1 MKARRILIQAALVIL
16 ITGIMTI
23 PAFADGIIIP
33 EPPPPGHPAPLIP
46 NLVIKYHRVNVL
58 IEDGIA
64 TTEIDQLFYNPY
76 DFEVEGTY
84 IFPIPEEAAIS
95 EFSMYVDGKKLEGKL
110 LDRDEA
116 RRIYEEIVR
125 KRRDPALLEYVG
137 RNAFQAR
144 IFPIPPHG
152 ERRIQ
157 LRYTQIL
164 PYEGGIVKYIYP
176 LDTERFSAEPIE
188 EVTVQVEIHSRAP
201 IKAVYSPSHE
211 VDIQRPDE
219 HTAIVGYEAYDVL
232 PDRDFALYYSLSPEE
247 VGLNLL
253 SYKPAG
259 EDGFFLLLVAP
270 RVELE
275 EQEAVA
281 KDVIFVLDVSGSMEG
296 EKLRQAKA
304 ALEFVL
310 KRLNPE
316 DRFNVIAFSTGV
328 RRFAPSLRPAS
339 DRDEALEFTR
349 KLRAGGSTNIYHA
362 LLEALSDV
370 EERPTYLL
378 FLTDGLPTVGVT
390 DVERIVREVGREV
403 PENVRLFTFGVGDDV
418 NTFLLDRL
426 PSEHRGTST
435 YVRPGED
442 IEEAVS
448 TFYSRISYPVLTD
461 IAIDWGEI
469 EVYDVLP
476 YPLPDLFA
484 GMQLVVVGR
493 YHEGGMTRIELTG
506 KVGEEEKRFVYEDV
520 EFVEKG
526 GEDFIARL
534 WATRRIGY
542 LMEQIRLHGEDK
554 ELVEEIVELSLRY
567 GIITPYTS
575 FLVEEEVPLTRS
587 PAPVMTRL
595 AENFA
600 LAPEAAVGADAVRK
614 SIVQKELA
622 ESNVAAAPSVSQVK
636 HVGDKTF
643 VLRDGVWTDTAFD
656 REKMTPVQVPFG
668 SEEYFRLLA
677 EHPNWGRYLA
687 LGTRV
692 LFVEGGVAY
701 EITEGPTPEH
711 NATPAVVSPT
721 PTPAPRISPTPPT
734 PEPIPTPLPWWRR
747 LLRAL
752 LGWLR

>member
-1 MKARRILIQAALVIL
+1 M
-16 ITGIMTI
+16 
-23 PAFADGIIIP
+23 
-33 EPPPPGHPAPLIP
+33 
-46 NLVIKYHRVNVL
+46 
-58 IEDGIA
+58 
-64 TTEIDQLFYNPY
+64 
-76 DFEVEGTY
+76 
-84 IFPIPEEAAIS
+84 
-95 EFSMYVDGKKLEGKL
+95 
-110 LDRDEA
+110 
-116 RRIYEEIVR
+116 
-125 KRRDPALLEYVG
+125 
-137 RNAFQAR
+137 
-144 IFPIPPHG
+144 
-152 ERRIQ
+152 
-157 LRYTQIL
+157 
-164 PYEGGIVKYIYP
+164 
-176 LDTERFSAEPIE
+176 
-188 EVTVQVEIHSRAP
+188 
-201 IKAVYSPSHE
+201 
-211 VDIQRPDE
+211 
-219 HTAIVGYEAYDVL
+219 GYEAYDVL
-232 PDRDFALYYSLSPEE
+232 PDRDFALYYSVSPEE
-247 VGLNLL
+247 VGLSLL
-253 SYKPAG
+253 GYKPAG

-270 RVELE
+270 QVEVE
-275 EQEAVA
+275 EREAVA

-339 DRDEALEFTR
+339 YRDEALEFTR
-349 KLRAGGSTNIYHA
+349 KLYAGGSTNIYQA

-370 EERPTYLL
+370 EDRPTYLL

-390 DVERIVREVGREV
+390 DVERIVHEVGREV

-426 PSEHRGTST
+426 SSEHRGTST

-448 TFYSRISYPVLTD
+448 TFYSRISQPVLTD
-461 IAIDWGEI
+461 LAVDWGDI
-469 EVYDVLP
+469 EVYDVHP

-493 YHEGGMTRIELTG
+493 YREGGKTRIVLTG
-506 KVGEEEKRFVYEDV
+506 RVGEEEKRFVYEDV

-542 LMEQIRLHGEDK
+542 LMEQIRLHGENE
-554 ELVEEIVELSLRY
+554 ELVEEIVRLSLRY
-567 GIITPYTS
+567 GVITPYTS
-575 FLVEEEVPLTRS
+575 FLVEEEVPLTAQG
-587 PAPVMTRL
+587 PAPVVTRL
-595 AENFA
+595 VEKVMVT
-600 LAPEAAVGADAVRK
+600 PEAAVGAEAVRK
-614 SIVQKELA
+614 SLVQKELA
-622 ESNVAAAPSVSQVK
+622 ESTVAAAPSVSEVK

-656 REKMTPVQVPFG
+656 KEKMTPVQVPFG

-677 EHPNWGRYLA
+677 EHPEWGRYLA

-692 LFVEGGVAY
+692 VFVEGGTAY
-701 EITEGPTPEH
+701 EITEGSGSAQEH
-711 NATPAVVSPT
+711 GSTPAVVSPASKVT
-721 PTPAPRISPTPPT
+721 PTPSITPALPAPEPTPK
-734 PEPIPTPLPWWRR
+734 PLPWWKR

>member
-1 MKARRILIQAALVIL
+1 MRADRFLIQAILALL
-16 ITGIMTI
+16 LASLI
-23 PAFADGIIIP
+23 PAPIFADGIIIP
-33 EPPPPGHPAPLIP
+33 EPSPHIHPAPVP
-46 NLVIKYHRVNVL
+46 NLVIKYHRVNVI
-58 IEDGIA
+58 IEDRIA
-64 TTEIDQLFYNPY
+64 TTRVDQVFYNPY
-76 DFEVEGTY
+76 EFEVEGTY

-110 LDRDEA
+110 LDKDEA

-144 IFPIPPHG
+144 IFPIPPNG

-157 LRYTQIL
+157 LEYTQIL
-164 PYEGGIVKYIYP
+164 PYESGLIKYVYP

-188 EVTVQVEIHSRAP
+188 EVSVRVEIHSRAP
-201 IKAVYSPSHE
+201 IKAVYSPSHK
-211 VDIQRPDE
+211 VDIQREDE
-219 HTAIVGYEAYDVL
+219 YTAVVGYEATDIL
-232 PDRDFALYYSLSPEE
+232 PDKDFALYYSVSPEE
-247 VGLNLL
+247 VGLSLL

-259 EDGFFLLLVAP
+259 EDGFFLLLMAP
-270 RVELE
+270 QVEVE

-316 DRFNVIAFSTGV
+316 DRFNVLAFSTGV

-339 DRDEALEFTR
+339 ERDEALKFTR
-349 KLRAGGSTNIYHA
+349 KLQARGSTNIYQA

-370 EERPTYLL
+370 EDRPTYLL

-390 DVERIVREVGREV
+390 DVERIVQEVGQKV

-426 PSEHRGTST
+426 SSEHRGTSV

-442 IEEAVS
+442 IEAAVS
-448 TFYSRISYPVLTD
+448 AFYSRISYPVLTD
-461 IAIDWGEI
+461 IAIDWGGIRVE
-469 EVYDVLP
+469 DVHP

-493 YHEGGMTRIELTG
+493 YREGGKTRIVLSG

-554 ELVEEIVELSLRY
+554 ELVNEIVELSLRY

-575 FLVEEEVPLTRS
+575 FLVEEDLSTAES
-587 PAPVMTRL
+587 PAPIVTRV
-595 AENFA
+595 AERIF
-600 LAPEAAVGADAVRK
+600 LAPMAAVGADAVQK
-614 SIVQKELA
+614 SVVQKELA
-622 ESNVAAAPSVSQVK
+622 ESNVAAGPSMAEVK

-643 VLRDGVWTDTAFD
+643 ILRDGVWTDTTFD
-656 REKMTPVQVPFG
+656 KGKMKPVEVAFG

-677 EHPNWGRYLA
+677 EHPEWGQYLA
-687 LGTRV
+687 LGKRV
-692 LFVEGGVAY
+692 IFVGGDVAY
-701 EITEGPTPEH
+701 EITEGSGRVEKPASAITPE
-711 NATPAVVSPT
+711 PSPKPGSEPT
-721 PTPAPRISPTPPT
+721 PTPGT
-734 PEPIPTPLPWWRR
+734 LPWP
-747 LLRAL
+747 LRWL
-752 LGWLR
+752 KQILSWLGK